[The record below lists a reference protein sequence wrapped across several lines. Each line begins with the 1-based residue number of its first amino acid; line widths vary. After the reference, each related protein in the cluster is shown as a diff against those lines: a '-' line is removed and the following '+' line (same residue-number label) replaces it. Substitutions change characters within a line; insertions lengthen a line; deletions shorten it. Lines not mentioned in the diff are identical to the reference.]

1 MKKKY
6 IEISYPHI
14 MEHLLSEY
22 ELEPYTKILKLLTH
36 NMLRNRNKLYSW
48 FWTKLH
54 NIFRKLLHKTKMLH
68 YFTYLLQN
76 GIHLGLT
83 IEDQQLLQMY

>member
-1 MKKKY
+1 MVWYEKLN
-6 IEISYPHI
+6 IDIFYPHM

-36 NMLRNRNKLYSW
+36 NMFRNRNKLYSL
-48 FWTKLH
+48 FCTKLH

-68 YFTYLLQN
+68 YFNYLLLN

-83 IEDQQLLQMY
+83 I